1 MPVERNHHA
10 RRGGRPPQRPAI
22 CLGHDAHVQTEK
34 LLTADDKPTIAVY
47 LDLDTTLLEARWE
60 PRGPEL
66 HLRPGVLDGLSRLRQ
81 VVDQVVVLVEPPAAE
96 ARQPDLR
103 LEVLD
108 EALGP
113 EAEGLI
119 IVTCQRLDLADEAD
133 ADGCD
138 CRMPGTGLIDD
149 ARRLHGL
156 DERGGWHVGGD
167 QLGVQSARAA
177 GLRTIRIGPV
187 GEDHLSAVHRA
198 DHDARDLLA
207 AANLVMME
215 TLTAA

>member
-1 MPVERNHHA
+1 MCLDHAER
-10 RRGGRPPQRPAI
+10 
-22 CLGHDAHVQTEK
+22 VQIED
-34 LLTADDKPTIAVY
+34 LLTTDDKPGIAVY
-47 LDLDTTLLEARWE
+47 LDIDTTLLEERWE

-66 HLRPGVLDGLSRLRQ
+66 HLRPGVLEGLARLRQ
-81 VVDQVVVLVEPPAAE
+81 VVDQVVVLVEPPGAGT
-96 ARQPDLR
+96 ARKPDLR
-103 LEVLD
+103 LAVLD

-113 EAEGLI
+113 EAAGLV
-119 IVTCQRLDLADEAD
+119 IVTCQHEETAEEAEGD
-133 ADGCD
+133 TCD
-138 CRMPGTGLIDD
+138 CRKPGTGLVDD

-177 GLRTIRIGPV
+177 GLRTIRIGPL
-187 GEDHLSAVHRA
+187 GEDHLSTVHRA
-198 DHDARDLLA
+198 DYDARDLLA